1 MDSKLEAHIDEI
13 FIDVPKTDKMVT
25 MINRIK
31 SKANSKFLQIRDQ
44 GYSRSV
50 AFNEVDDWLMK
61 AKVIVDEEAGK
72 LTPAELA
79 TIKTPATPYNAPA
92 GEVVSNASLDD
103 GEAAVVVERDYDA
116 PAFEAAPVQYD
127 TAVDMSYAQETEPE
141 SFASE
146 PAPAEEA
153 TAVEP
158 AAEKPAKEKTQERQK
173 EEERRSRGRRHC
185 RSRQIVGRRRQSHR
199 QHLSCRRYC
208 PCRCRR
214 TYDCRHN
221 LTIFFTKDKDGTQ
234 IACRLNFVI

>member
-127 TAVDMSYAQETEPE
+127 TAVDMSYAETEPE

-158 AAEKPAKEKTQERQK
+158 AAEKPAKEKHKKDKKKKK
-173 EEERRSRGRRHC
+173 EEVEEEDIVVPVKSSGVAGKVIGSIC
-185 RSRQIVGRRRQSHR
+185 LVGGIALVVVAALMIVG
-199 QHLSCRRYC
+199 
-208 PCRCRR
+208 
-214 TYDCRHN
+214 
-221 LTIFFTKDKDGTQ
+221 I
-234 IACRLNFVI
+234 I

>member
-13 FIDVPKTDKMVT
+13 FTDVPKTDKMVT

-79 TIKTPATPYNAPA
+79 TIQTPATPYNAPA

-158 AAEKPAKEKTQERQK
+158 AAEKPAKEKHKKDKKKKK
-173 EEERRSRGRRHC
+173 EEAEEEDIVVPVKSSGVAGKVIGSIC
-185 RSRQIVGRRRQSHR
+185 LVGGIALVVVAALMIVG
-199 QHLSCRRYC
+199 
-208 PCRCRR
+208 
-214 TYDCRHN
+214 
-221 LTIFFTKDKDGTQ
+221 I
-234 IACRLNFVI
+234 I

>member
-13 FIDVPKTDKMVT
+13 FIEVPKTDKMVT

-127 TAVDMSYAQETEPE
+127 TAVDMSYAETEPE
-141 SFASE
+141 SFTSE

-158 AAEKPAKEKTQERQK
+158 AAEKPAKEKHKKDKKKKK
-173 EEERRSRGRRHC
+173 EEAEEEDIVVPVKSSGVAGKVIGSIC
-185 RSRQIVGRRRQSHR
+185 LVGGIALVVVAALMIVG
-199 QHLSCRRYC
+199 
-208 PCRCRR
+208 
-214 TYDCRHN
+214 
-221 LTIFFTKDKDGTQ
+221 I
-234 IACRLNFVI
+234 I

>member
-13 FIDVPKTDKMVT
+13 FIEVPKTDKMVT

-72 LTPAELA
+72 LTPVELA

-116 PAFEAAPVQYD
+116 PSFEAAPVQYD
-127 TAVDMSYAQETEPE
+127 TAVDMSYTQETEPE

-158 AAEKPAKEKTQERQK
+158 AAEKPAKEKHKKDKKKKK
-173 EEERRSRGRRHC
+173 EEAEEEDIVVPVKSSGVAGKVIGSIC
-185 RSRQIVGRRRQSHR
+185 LIGGIALVVVAALMIVG
-199 QHLSCRRYC
+199 
-208 PCRCRR
+208 
-214 TYDCRHN
+214 
-221 LTIFFTKDKDGTQ
+221 I
-234 IACRLNFVI
+234 I

>member
-61 AKVIVDEEAGK
+61 AKVIVDEEVGK

-158 AAEKPAKEKTQERQK
+158 AVEKPAKEKHKKDKKKKK
-173 EEERRSRGRRHC
+173 EEAEEEDIVVPVKSSGVAGKVFGSIC
-185 RSRQIVGRRRQSHR
+185 LVGGIALVVVAALMIVG
-199 QHLSCRRYC
+199 
-208 PCRCRR
+208 
-214 TYDCRHN
+214 
-221 LTIFFTKDKDGTQ
+221 I
-234 IACRLNFVI
+234 I

>member
-72 LTPAELA
+72 LSPAELD

-158 AAEKPAKEKTQERQK
+158 AAEKPAKEKHKKDKKKKK
-173 EEERRSRGRRHC
+173 EEAEEEDIVVPVKSSGVAGKVIGSIC
-185 RSRQIVGRRRQSHR
+185 LVGGIALGVVAALMIVG
-199 QHLSCRRYC
+199 
-208 PCRCRR
+208 
-214 TYDCRHN
+214 
-221 LTIFFTKDKDGTQ
+221 I
-234 IACRLNFVI
+234 I

>member
-13 FIDVPKTDKMVT
+13 FTDVPKTDKMVT

-79 TIKTPATPYNAPA
+79 TITPATPYNEPA

-158 AAEKPAKEKTQERQK
+158 AAEKPAKEKHKKDKKKKK
-173 EEERRSRGRRHC
+173 EEAEEEDIVVPVKSSGIAGKVIGSIC
-185 RSRQIVGRRRQSHR
+185 LVGGIALVVVAALMIVG
-199 QHLSCRRYC
+199 
-208 PCRCRR
+208 
-214 TYDCRHN
+214 
-221 LTIFFTKDKDGTQ
+221 I
-234 IACRLNFVI
+234 I

>member
-13 FIDVPKTDKMVT
+13 FTDVPKTDKMVT

-79 TIKTPATPYNAPA
+79 TITPATPYNEPA

-103 GEAAVVVERDYDA
+103 GEAAVVVERDYDAPA

-146 PAPAEEA
+146 PVPSEEA

-158 AAEKPAKEKTQERQK
+158 AAEKPAKEKHKKDKKKKK
-173 EEERRSRGRRHC
+173 EETEEEDIVVPVKSSGVAGKVIGSIC
-185 RSRQIVGRRRQSHR
+185 LVGGIALVVVAALMIVG
-199 QHLSCRRYC
+199 
-208 PCRCRR
+208 
-214 TYDCRHN
+214 
-221 LTIFFTKDKDGTQ
+221 I
-234 IACRLNFVI
+234 I

>member
-13 FIDVPKTDKMVT
+13 FIEVPKTDKMVT

-72 LTPAELA
+72 LTPAELV

-116 PAFEAAPVQYD
+116 PAFEATPVQYD

-158 AAEKPAKEKTQERQK
+158 AAGKTRKRKTQERQK
-173 EEERRSRGRRHC
+173 EEERRSRRRRHC

-199 QHLSCRRYC
+199 QHLSYRRYC

-234 IACRLNFVI
+234 IACRFNFVI

>member
-116 PAFEAAPVQYD
+116 PAFEADPVQYD

-158 AAEKPAKEKTQERQK
+158 AAEKPAKEKHKKDKKKKK
-173 EEERRSRGRRHC
+173 EEAEEEDIVVPVKSSGVAGKVIGSIC
-185 RSRQIVGRRRQSHR
+185 LVGGIALVVVAALMIVG
-199 QHLSCRRYC
+199 
-208 PCRCRR
+208 
-214 TYDCRHN
+214 
-221 LTIFFTKDKDGTQ
+221 I
-234 IACRLNFVI
+234 I

>member
-141 SFASE
+141 SIASE

-158 AAEKPAKEKTQERQK
+158 AAEKPAKEKHKKDKKKKK
-173 EEERRSRGRRHC
+173 EEAEEED
-185 RSRQIVGRRRQSHR
+185 IVVPVKSSASQAKSSAAFVLSAVLPLSLSP
-199 QHLSCRRYC
+199 HL
-208 PCRCRR
+208 
-214 TYDCRHN
+214 
-221 LTIFFTKDKDGTQ
+221 
-234 IACRLNFVI
+234 

>member
-13 FIDVPKTDKMVT
+13 FIEVPKTDKMVT

-116 PAFEAAPVQYD
+116 PAPAFEAAPVQYD

-158 AAEKPAKEKTQERQK
+158 AAEKPAKEKHKKDKKKKK
-173 EEERRSRGRRHC
+173 EESEEEDIVVPVKSSGVAGKVIGSIC
-185 RSRQIVGRRRQSHR
+185 LVGGIALVVVAALMIVG
-199 QHLSCRRYC
+199 
-208 PCRCRR
+208 
-214 TYDCRHN
+214 
-221 LTIFFTKDKDGTQ
+221 I
-234 IACRLNFVI
+234 I

>member
-61 AKVIVDEEAGK
+61 AKVIVDEETGK

-127 TAVDMSYAQETEPE
+127 TAVDMSYPQETEPE

-158 AAEKPAKEKTQERQK
+158 AAEKPAKEKHKKDKKKKK
-173 EEERRSRGRRHC
+173 EEAEEEDIVVPVKSSGVAGKVIGSIC
-185 RSRQIVGRRRQSHR
+185 LVGGIALVVVAALMIVG
-199 QHLSCRRYC
+199 
-208 PCRCRR
+208 
-214 TYDCRHN
+214 
-221 LTIFFTKDKDGTQ
+221 I
-234 IACRLNFVI
+234 I

>member
-13 FIDVPKTDKMVT
+13 FIEVPKTDKMVT

-72 LTPAELA
+72 LTPAVLA

-127 TAVDMSYAQETEPE
+127 TTVDMSYAQETEPE

-158 AAEKPAKEKTQERQK
+158 AAEKPAKEKHKKDKKKKK
-173 EEERRSRGRRHC
+173 EEAEEEDIVVPVKSSGVAGKVIGSIC
-185 RSRQIVGRRRQSHR
+185 LIGGIALVVVAALMIVG
-199 QHLSCRRYC
+199 
-208 PCRCRR
+208 
-214 TYDCRHN
+214 
-221 LTIFFTKDKDGTQ
+221 I
-234 IACRLNFVI
+234 I

>member
-13 FIDVPKTDKMVT
+13 FIEVPKTDKMVT

-61 AKVIVDEEAGK
+61 AKVGK

-158 AAEKPAKEKTQERQK
+158 AAEKPAKEKHKKDKKKKK
-173 EEERRSRGRRHC
+173 EEAEEEDIVVPVKSSGVAGKVIGSIC
-185 RSRQIVGRRRQSHR
+185 LIGGIALVVVAALMIVG
-199 QHLSCRRYC
+199 
-208 PCRCRR
+208 
-214 TYDCRHN
+214 
-221 LTIFFTKDKDGTQ
+221 I
-234 IACRLNFVI
+234 I

>member
-79 TIKTPATPYNAPA
+79 MIKTPATPYNAPA

-158 AAEKPAKEKTQERQK
+158 AAEKPAKEKHKKDKKKKK
-173 EEERRSRGRRHC
+173 EEAEEEDIVVPVKSSSVAGKVIGSIC
-185 RSRQIVGRRRQSHR
+185 LVGGIALVVVAALMIVG
-199 QHLSCRRYC
+199 
-208 PCRCRR
+208 
-214 TYDCRHN
+214 
-221 LTIFFTKDKDGTQ
+221 I
-234 IACRLNFVI
+234 I

>member
-72 LTPAELA
+72 LTPPELA

-158 AAEKPAKEKTQERQK
+158 AVEKPAKEKHKKDKKKKK
-173 EEERRSRGRRHC
+173 EEAEEEDIVVPVKSSGVAGKVIGSIC
-185 RSRQIVGRRRQSHR
+185 LVGGIALVVVAALMIVG
-199 QHLSCRRYC
+199 
-208 PCRCRR
+208 
-214 TYDCRHN
+214 
-221 LTIFFTKDKDGTQ
+221 I
-234 IACRLNFVI
+234 I

>member
-61 AKVIVDEEAGK
+61 AKVIVDEEVGK

-127 TAVDMSYAQETEPE
+127 TAVDMSYAQETESE

-158 AAEKPAKEKTQERQK
+158 AAEKPAKEKHKKDKKKKK
-173 EEERRSRGRRHC
+173 EEAEEEDIVVPVKSSGVAGKVIGSIC
-185 RSRQIVGRRRQSHR
+185 LVGGIALVVVAALMIVG
-199 QHLSCRRYC
+199 
-208 PCRCRR
+208 
-214 TYDCRHN
+214 
-221 LTIFFTKDKDGTQ
+221 I
-234 IACRLNFVI
+234 I

>member
-72 LTPAELA
+72 LTPAELV

-92 GEVVSNASLDD
+92 GEVVSIASLDD

-158 AAEKPAKEKTQERQK
+158 AAEKPAKEKHKKDKKKKK
-173 EEERRSRGRRHC
+173 EEAEEEDIVVPVKSSGVAGKVIGSIC
-185 RSRQIVGRRRQSHR
+185 LVGGIALVVVAALMIVG
-199 QHLSCRRYC
+199 
-208 PCRCRR
+208 
-214 TYDCRHN
+214 
-221 LTIFFTKDKDGTQ
+221 I
-234 IACRLNFVI
+234 I

>member
-1 MDSKLEAHIDEI
+1 MDSKLEARIDEI

-158 AAEKPAKEKTQERQK
+158 AAEKPAKEKHKKDKKKKK
-173 EEERRSRGRRHC
+173 EEAEEEDIVVPVKSSGVAGKVIGSIC
-185 RSRQIVGRRRQSHR
+185 LVGGIALVVVAALMIVG
-199 QHLSCRRYC
+199 
-208 PCRCRR
+208 
-214 TYDCRHN
+214 
-221 LTIFFTKDKDGTQ
+221 I
-234 IACRLNFVI
+234 I

>member
-13 FIDVPKTDKMVT
+13 FIEVPKTDKMVT

-79 TIKTPATPYNAPA
+79 PIKTPATPYNAPA

-127 TAVDMSYAQETEPE
+127 TAVDMSYTQETEPE

-158 AAEKPAKEKTQERQK
+158 AAEKPAKEKHKKDKKKKK
-173 EEERRSRGRRHC
+173 EEAEEEDIVVPVKSSGVAGKVIGSIC
-185 RSRQIVGRRRQSHR
+185 LIGGIALVVVAALMIVG
-199 QHLSCRRYC
+199 
-208 PCRCRR
+208 
-214 TYDCRHN
+214 
-221 LTIFFTKDKDGTQ
+221 I
-234 IACRLNFVI
+234 I

>member
-13 FIDVPKTDKMVT
+13 FTDVPKTDKMVT

-72 LTPAELA
+72 LTPAELS
-79 TIKTPATPYNAPA
+79 TIKSPATPYNEPA

-146 PAPAEEA
+146 PAPADEA

-158 AAEKPAKEKTQERQK
+158 AAEKPAKEKHKKDKKKKK
-173 EEERRSRGRRHC
+173 EEAEEEDIVVPVKSSGVAGKVIGSIC
-185 RSRQIVGRRRQSHR
+185 LVGGIALVVVAALMIVG
-199 QHLSCRRYC
+199 
-208 PCRCRR
+208 
-214 TYDCRHN
+214 
-221 LTIFFTKDKDGTQ
+221 I
-234 IACRLNFVI
+234 I

>member
-72 LTPAELA
+72 LTPAKLA

-158 AAEKPAKEKTQERQK
+158 AAEKPAKEKHKKDKKKKK
-173 EEERRSRGRRHC
+173 EEAEEEDIVVPVKSSGVAGKVIGSIC
-185 RSRQIVGRRRQSHR
+185 LVGGIVLVVVAALMIVG
-199 QHLSCRRYC
+199 
-208 PCRCRR
+208 
-214 TYDCRHN
+214 
-221 LTIFFTKDKDGTQ
+221 I
-234 IACRLNFVI
+234 I

>member
-13 FIDVPKTDKMVT
+13 FTDVPKTDKMVT

-79 TIKTPATPYNAPA
+79 TNKSPATPYNEPA

-158 AAEKPAKEKTQERQK
+158 AAEKPAKEKHKKDKKKKK
-173 EEERRSRGRRHC
+173 EEAEEEDIVVPVKSSGVAGKVIGSIC
-185 RSRQIVGRRRQSHR
+185 LVGGIALVVVAALMIVG
-199 QHLSCRRYC
+199 
-208 PCRCRR
+208 
-214 TYDCRHN
+214 
-221 LTIFFTKDKDGTQ
+221 I
-234 IACRLNFVI
+234 I

>member
-13 FIDVPKTDKMVT
+13 FIEVPKTDKMVT

-127 TAVDMSYAQETEPE
+127 TAVDMSYTQDTEPE

-146 PAPAEEA
+146 PAPVEEA

-158 AAEKPAKEKTQERQK
+158 AAEKPAKEKHKKDKKKKK
-173 EEERRSRGRRHC
+173 EEAEEEDIVVPVKSSGVAGKVIGSIC
-185 RSRQIVGRRRQSHR
+185 LVGGIALVVVAALMIVG
-199 QHLSCRRYC
+199 
-208 PCRCRR
+208 
-214 TYDCRHN
+214 
-221 LTIFFTKDKDGTQ
+221 I
-234 IACRLNFVI
+234 I

>member
-61 AKVIVDEEAGK
+61 AKVIVDEETGK

-92 GEVVSNASLDD
+92 GEVVSNASIDD

-158 AAEKPAKEKTQERQK
+158 AVEKPAKEKHKKDKKKKK
-173 EEERRSRGRRHC
+173 EEAEEEDIVVPVKSSGVAGKVIGSIC
-185 RSRQIVGRRRQSHR
+185 LVGGIALVVVAALMIVG
-199 QHLSCRRYC
+199 
-208 PCRCRR
+208 
-214 TYDCRHN
+214 
-221 LTIFFTKDKDGTQ
+221 I
-234 IACRLNFVI
+234 I

>member
-13 FIDVPKTDKMVT
+13 FIEVPKTDKMVT

-61 AKVIVDEEAGK
+61 AKVIVDEETVK

-127 TAVDMSYAQETEPE
+127 TAVDMSYAETEPE

-158 AAEKPAKEKTQERQK
+158 AAEKPAKEKHKKDKKKKK
-173 EEERRSRGRRHC
+173 EEAEEEDIVVPVKSSGVAGKVIGSIC
-185 RSRQIVGRRRQSHR
+185 LVGGIALVVVAALMIVG
-199 QHLSCRRYC
+199 
-208 PCRCRR
+208 
-214 TYDCRHN
+214 
-221 LTIFFTKDKDGTQ
+221 I
-234 IACRLNFVI
+234 I

>member
-61 AKVIVDEEAGK
+61 AKVIVDEEVGK

-79 TIKTPATPYNAPA
+79 TIKTLATPYNAPA

-158 AAEKPAKEKTQERQK
+158 AAEKPAKEKHKKDKKKKK
-173 EEERRSRGRRHC
+173 EEAEEEDIVVPVKSSGVAGKVIGSIC
-185 RSRQIVGRRRQSHR
+185 LVGGIALVVVAALMIVG
-199 QHLSCRRYC
+199 
-208 PCRCRR
+208 
-214 TYDCRHN
+214 
-221 LTIFFTKDKDGTQ
+221 I
-234 IACRLNFVI
+234 I

>member
-127 TAVDMSYAQETEPE
+127 TAVDMSYAETEPE

-158 AAEKPAKEKTQERQK
+158 AAEKPAKEKHKKDKKKKK
-173 EEERRSRGRRHC
+173 EEAEEEDIVVPVKSSGVAGKVIGSIC
-185 RSRQIVGRRRQSHR
+185 LVGGIALVVVAALMIVG
-199 QHLSCRRYC
+199 
-208 PCRCRR
+208 
-214 TYDCRHN
+214 
-221 LTIFFTKDKDGTQ
+221 I
-234 IACRLNFVI
+234 I

>member
-13 FIDVPKTDKMVT
+13 FTDVPKTDKMVT

-79 TIKTPATPYNAPA
+79 TIQTPATPFNAPA

-141 SFASE
+141 SFSSE
-146 PAPAEEA
+146 PAPTEEA

-158 AAEKPAKEKTQERQK
+158 AAEKPAKEKHKKDKKKKK
-173 EEERRSRGRRHC
+173 EEAEEEDIVVPVKSSGVAGKVIGSIC
-185 RSRQIVGRRRQSHR
+185 LVGGIALVVVAALMIVG
-199 QHLSCRRYC
+199 
-208 PCRCRR
+208 
-214 TYDCRHN
+214 
-221 LTIFFTKDKDGTQ
+221 I
-234 IACRLNFVI
+234 I

>member
-13 FIDVPKTDKMVT
+13 FTDVPKTDKMVT

-79 TIKTPATPYNAPA
+79 TITPATPYNEPA

-103 GEAAVVVERDYDA
+103 GEAAVVVERDYDAPA

-146 PAPAEEA
+146 PAPSEEA

-158 AAEKPAKEKTQERQK
+158 AAEKPVKEKHKKDKKKKK
-173 EEERRSRGRRHC
+173 EEAEEEDIVVPVKSSGVAGKVIGSIC
-185 RSRQIVGRRRQSHR
+185 LVGGIALVVVAALMIVG
-199 QHLSCRRYC
+199 
-208 PCRCRR
+208 
-214 TYDCRHN
+214 
-221 LTIFFTKDKDGTQ
+221 I
-234 IACRLNFVI
+234 I

>member
-61 AKVIVDEEAGK
+61 AKVIVDEETCK

-153 TAVEP
+153 TAIEP
-158 AAEKPAKEKTQERQK
+158 AAEKPAKEKHKKDKKKKK
-173 EEERRSRGRRHC
+173 EEAEEEDIVVPVKSSGVAGKVIGSIC
-185 RSRQIVGRRRQSHR
+185 LVGGIALVVVAALMIVG
-199 QHLSCRRYC
+199 
-208 PCRCRR
+208 
-214 TYDCRHN
+214 
-221 LTIFFTKDKDGTQ
+221 I
-234 IACRLNFVI
+234 I

>member
-13 FIDVPKTDKMVT
+13 FTDVPKTDKMVT

-79 TIKTPATPYNAPA
+79 TIQTPATPYNEPA

-141 SFASE
+141 SFSSE

-158 AAEKPAKEKTQERQK
+158 AAEKHKKDKHKKDKKKKK
-173 EEERRSRGRRHC
+173 EEAEEEDIVIPVKSSGVAGKVIGSIC
-185 RSRQIVGRRRQSHR
+185 LVGGIALVVVAALMIVG
-199 QHLSCRRYC
+199 
-208 PCRCRR
+208 
-214 TYDCRHN
+214 
-221 LTIFFTKDKDGTQ
+221 I
-234 IACRLNFVI
+234 I

>member
-25 MINRIK
+25 MINHIK

-61 AKVIVDEEAGK
+61 AKVIVDEESGK

-158 AAEKPAKEKTQERQK
+158 AAEKPAKEKHKKDKKKKK
-173 EEERRSRGRRHC
+173 EEAEEEDIVVPVKSSGVAGKVIGSIC
-185 RSRQIVGRRRQSHR
+185 LVGGIALVVVAALMIVG
-199 QHLSCRRYC
+199 
-208 PCRCRR
+208 
-214 TYDCRHN
+214 
-221 LTIFFTKDKDGTQ
+221 I
-234 IACRLNFVI
+234 I

>member
-13 FIDVPKTDKMVT
+13 FTDVPKTDKMVT

-79 TIKTPATPYNAPA
+79 TITPATPYNEPA

-158 AAEKPAKEKTQERQK
+158 AAEKPAKEKHKKDKKKKK
-173 EEERRSRGRRHC
+173 EEAEEEDIVVPVKSSGVAGKVIGSIC
-185 RSRQIVGRRRQSHR
+185 LVGGIALVVVAALMIVG
-199 QHLSCRRYC
+199 
-208 PCRCRR
+208 
-214 TYDCRHN
+214 
-221 LTIFFTKDKDGTQ
+221 I
-234 IACRLNFVI
+234 I

>member
-13 FIDVPKTDKMVT
+13 FIEVPKTDKMVT

-127 TAVDMSYAQETEPE
+127 TAVDMSYAETEPE

-158 AAEKPAKEKTQERQK
+158 AAEKPVKEKHKKDKKKKK
-173 EEERRSRGRRHC
+173 EETEEEDIVVPVKSSGVAGKVIGSIC
-185 RSRQIVGRRRQSHR
+185 LVGGIALVVVAALMIVG
-199 QHLSCRRYC
+199 
-208 PCRCRR
+208 
-214 TYDCRHN
+214 
-221 LTIFFTKDKDGTQ
+221 I
-234 IACRLNFVI
+234 I